1 VGLDNGWRVVRLP
14 DMATDE
20 ARLGEPTASGPAA
33 EGPAAEGPAAEGPA
47 AEGPAAERPAAEGPP
62 AEDATAGRSPGDV
75 PARRTRIV
83 LAEVA
88 ARRSPADRAR
98 ADLEE
103 QTPVGEALV
112 KGLVRAQLA
121 LALRLSLV
129 VVTGLG
135 ALPLLFAVAPA
146 VGQAKV
152 LGVSLP
158 WLLLAVASFP
168 FLVGVGWAYVH
179 WAERNEQD
187 FTAVIRRPE
196 Q

>member
-1 VGLDNGWRVVRLP
+1 
-14 DMATDE
+14 M
-20 ARLGEPTASGPAA
+20 
-33 EGPAAEGPAAEGPA
+33 EGPASDGAKVRRTRVVLGEAAA
-47 AEGPAAERPAAEGPP
+47 RRPAADP
-62 AEDATAGRSPGDV
+62 
-75 PARRTRIV
+75 
-83 LAEVA
+83 
-88 ARRSPADRAR
+88 AR

-146 VGQAKV
+146 VGRAKL
-152 LGVSLP
+152 LGVNLP
-158 WLLLAVASFP
+158 WLLLGLLSFP
-168 FLVGVGWAYVH
+168 FLVGVGWAYVR

-187 FTAVIRRPE
+187 FTAVITRPE
-196 Q
+196 A